1 MYLYKIK
8 VISVF
13 GDDKP
18 QDPVLTKSNMS
29 DELLKL
35 KNQTERKAYMLM
47 ITA

>member
-13 GDDKP
+13 GDDKS